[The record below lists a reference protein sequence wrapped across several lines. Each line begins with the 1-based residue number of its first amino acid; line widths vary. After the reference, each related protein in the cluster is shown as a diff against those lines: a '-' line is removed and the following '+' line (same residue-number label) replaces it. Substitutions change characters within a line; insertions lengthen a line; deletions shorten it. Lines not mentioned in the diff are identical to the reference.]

1 MPVSFSSPPR
11 NLFLLGSSGADVV
24 TNFFKSIDLSSS
36 TDSVF
41 MPDEIRSMGE
51 SNYINAGTAQDS
63 NSKEFGWVR
72 NESYDAETD
81 TLSNVFDVRFE
92 AIASGVDTTIRALE
106 VDTDGLVIVGKTGNT
121 PWIGKFSNA
130 DGTSSAVQWQA
141 TTNTAGVEY
150 TGITVSGGNYYA
162 CGSTPTN
169 LNTAEAF
176 VEKYSNLGVPQWG
189 KGAYNLGRDVTLRKI
204 AAQPN
209 GNVIAVG
216 QIEDEESFKGYI
228 VKLDT
233 NTGDVLWDRTIQSF
247 EDSSITK
254 YEVVYPEAVN
264 IDGNGNTYVVGRLIR
279 SLSITR
285 GFIIKYSPEGNIL
298 WQKETPLDEYFEF
311 IDVKSD
317 TETQQSIVFGRYYD
331 AFANDWSG
339 VLSKYSGDGTL
350 IWRRILTS
358 SANSSNSFGN
368 QFKVNLDADPAFYY
382 LLFIDQDRNTLNG
395 TPDAFT
401 FGKVSSSGNG
411 LGYFEYEDGS
421 GETLDYEILNVSDR
435 EGRLQDGSVSLELS
449 SLISSPFNANKL
461 LFDDYATNISNKK
474 RQMEVADNFQY
485 SGSPAVRPVDYPQI
499 DIATSGTT
507 ERANEALYTSAGTY
521 FFTIPDGITE
531 ISAVVVGGGGGAAAC
546 PGTPPSGASAA
557 GGGGGGGLAYGTMTV
572 TPGEQLIISVGNG
585 GPGGATGSDSGSA
598 GGDSSIRRG
607 STVLLF
613 GGGGAGGA
621 ADAPLPAYSLGSQ
634 AAGGTS
640 SGTERDGGGNGGL
653 GGYAIHRAAGGGG
666 GGAAGYLGD
675 GGTGGTGTAEF
686 NVVVNGTDGA
696 GGGGG
701 GGNGKTGSGT
711 PDNGGGGV
719 GLFGA
724 PFEDGAGGTGQGPT
738 TVRGLGGSGGEN
750 GGTSGGNFGGGGG
763 GAEDDS
769 EEPGGSGGS
778 GGVRIV
784 WGEGRNFS
792 GNSLDDISSIQLKVN
807 NEGTGI
813 TGVSNGATL
822 NADGY
827 WEFDG
832 TPGIGAGDTITFGD
846 TSTFNW
852 IHDRSES
859 HWAIEGWYWNNIDEE
874 YGAMISNN
882 SGTSSVGFYM
892 GQRNDELFECV
903 INKGTVGTPA
913 CKVLSTDILDQNRWY
928 HIAFVNENYTVKL
941 YIDGVLQSNA
951 GDQNSFSAGSTAD
964 AQTDLRIGK
973 LATSSQWNLNGRIGG
988 LRIYKR
994 PFTEA
999 QAYQNY
1005 NSTKEQYT
1013 GERPITTP
1021 RISDGVIY
1029 ETSPILYYD
1038 FRNRFC
1044 YDVSLQNYIGSSD
1057 FDGSTLTSA
1066 DGSYTEGWTTTNAI
1080 KTQVDDGPYDDK
1092 VSWELETNSYFT
1104 AKTRSYT
1111 TLIQPSV
1118 KQKYCFSV
1126 YVKQGTGE
1134 HADRIFFQ
1142 MRRKGFTAD
1151 TSVDNDKIIQADW
1164 YWDSK
1169 TFVGTGN
1176 DPAEPILYSEEI
1188 GNGWWRLAITTDYD
1202 RAYFNAGSSP
1212 VYARNYLLEVDIHP
1226 ASKDYNDEPVGMS
1239 AIGKTIYY
1247 GPQIELSQN
1256 AQGIPSPYV
1265 KRDNQNPIKQ
1275 PLTINNI
1282 MGTSYSATCPTGYRN
1297 GVTND
1302 PGSYGRY
1309 GAAYIPEDGS
1319 FSFYN
1324 HDEEFFSDRIEVGTQ
1339 FIQGNNPWSISMWVK
1354 TEPHKDGINASV
1366 ERMHVLMAG
1375 TEHNGSGLVLVIDK
1389 QKATVPFGEPDYIEC
1404 SISLGVGNSQ
1414 IFPHDLGSNLT
1425 ASTTFADETWTLTT
1439 WTWDGTTLKAY
1450 TNGSADGSTT
1460 SISFN
1465 ITGSTFLIGAG
1476 ERGTASAYEF
1486 ANNPPYIYDSMH
1498 GWIADVLVYDRAI
1511 TSAEVSSIYNAT
1523 RGKYGV

>member
-1 MPVSFSSPPR
+1 MPVSFSSAAR

-24 TNFFKSIDLSSS
+24 TNFFKAIDQSSVAEEYLVKGIKY
-36 TDSVF
+36 TEY
-41 MPDEIRSMGE
+41 DEQYIIAGKAENS
-51 SNYINAGTAQDS
+51 SNVKHGWVSKRQDS
-63 NSKEFGWVR
+63 GSETWGVTLNAITGQDLILTDIHLDVNGKLIVIGSVETSVTERIPFISRYTGNGVREWQSTSNTANVKYNGVATDADGNCYVCGNTQVSGDAQAFIEKFDADGNPGWGKSAINLQSDVLLSAIDIDTKGYVIAGGYVQDTNNEYKGYFVKLDTETGQVVWDRTLDITDRDWGSIPVVEIKDVKIDGNDFIYIVGTQFAGISGNSAGFICKYNPEGNMLWQRETPIDPPNFGRWRYNCV
-72 NESYDAETD
+72 
-81 TLSNVFDVRFE
+81 
-92 AIASGVDTTIRALE
+92 E
-106 VDTDGLVIVGKTGNT
+106 VDTDTGQIVILGSYFENTSDEYGVLV
-121 PWIGKFSNA
+121 
-130 DGTSSAVQWQA
+130 
-141 TTNTAGVEY
+141 
-150 TGITVSGGNYYA
+150 
-162 CGSTPTN
+162 
-169 LNTAEAF
+169 
-176 VEKYSNLGVPQWG
+176 KYSDKGDKIFTRVIESTEENPPEFGNL
-189 KGAYNLGRDVTLRKI
+189 TSLRGGM
-204 AAQPN
+204 ALDAS
-209 GNVIAVG
+209 A
-216 QIEDEESFKGYI
+216 SFYY
-228 VKLDT
+228 VAFTD
-233 NTGDVLWDRTIQSF
+233 Q
-247 EDSSITK
+247 DSSN
-254 YEVVYPEAVN
+254 V
-264 IDGNGNTYVVGRLIR
+264 
-279 SLSITR
+279 
-285 GFIIKYSPEGNIL
+285 
-298 WQKETPLDEYFEF
+298 
-311 IDVKSD
+311 
-317 TETQQSIVFGRYYD
+317 
-331 AFANDWSG
+331 
-339 VLSKYSGDGTL
+339 
-350 IWRRILTS
+350 
-358 SANSSNSFGN
+358 
-368 QFKVNLDADPAFYY
+368 
-382 LLFIDQDRNTLNG
+382 NG
-395 TPDAFT
+395 TPDKYT
-401 FGKVSSSGNG
+401 YGKVSSSGNG
-411 LGYFEYEDGS
+411 LGDFSYETGDLNTIEYYIQDLG
-421 GETLDYEILNVSDR
+421 DR
-435 EGRLQDGSVSLELS
+435 IGRLSDGSVRYDTSDL
-449 SLISSPFNANKL
+449 
-461 LFDDYATNISNKK
+461 ATNILNPTRIMFDDFATPVTNKK
-474 RQMEVADNFQY
+474 RQMNIGGSFAY
-485 SGSPAVRPVDYPQI
+485 SGSPAVRPADFQELNLSGDVEIRTEETAGTITSAFWKDQSGKGNDGEVEVTDTLKEPHPGFGSVKFDGSNDYLSMPDSQILEILDADFTVEFWIYPTGVPQGQFACI
-499 DIATSGTT
+499 FSKGINVQCYFMNTNSISLFLDDNNNGSPYGVFENSNLTGTNSVPLNQWSHVAICRDGST
-507 ERANEALYTSAGTY
+507 FKAFVNGVEEYTNSIPGLNPVFNSADDFSIGDYGASPGTYNFQGYISNFRFLKGTALYLADFTVPTTPLTS
-521 FFTIPDGITE
+521 
-531 ISAVVVGGGGGAAAC
+531 
-546 PGTPPSGASAA
+546 
-557 GGGGGGGLAYGTMTV
+557 
-572 TPGEQLIISVGNG
+572 
-585 GPGGATGSDSGSA
+585 TGSDTS
-598 GGDSSIRRG
+598 
-607 STVLLF
+607 LLTCQ
-613 GGGGAGGA
+613 GTGAIV
-621 ADAPLPAYSLGSQ
+621 DART
-634 AAGGTS
+634 GTPNVI
-640 SGTERDGGGNGGL
+640 TANGGVATSKL
-653 GGYAIHRAAGGGG
+653 E
-666 GGAAGYLGD
+666 
-675 GGTGGTGTAEF
+675 TAP
-686 NVVVNGTDGA
+686 
-696 GGGGG
+696 
-701 GGNGKTGSGT
+701 S
-711 PDNGGGGV
+711 
-719 GLFGA
+719 
-724 PFEDGAGGTGQGPT
+724 
-738 TVRGLGGSGGEN
+738 
-750 GGTSGGNFGGGGG
+750 
-763 GAEDDS
+763 
-769 EEPGGSGGS
+769 
-778 GGVRIV
+778 
-784 WGEGRNFS
+784 
-792 GNSLDDISSIQLKVN
+792 
-807 NEGTGI
+807 
-813 TGVSNGATL
+813 L
-822 NADGY
+822 NAAGY
-827 WEFDG
+827 WEFNG
-832 TPGIGAGDTITFGD
+832 TPGVGDGDTINLGD
-846 TSTFNW
+846 TSTYKW
-852 IHDRSES
+852 IHDRSAS
-859 HWAIEGWYWNNIDEE
+859 DWAIEGWFWSNIDEE
-874 YGAMISNN
+874 YAAMISNN

-892 GQRNDELFECV
+892 GLRNDELFECV
-903 INKGTVGTPA
+903 INKGTFGTPA

-973 LATSSQWNLNGRIGG
+973 LGTSSQWNLNGRIGG